1 MFHKITNITPLE
13 DYTLLARFSDGTDI
27 IYDMKPLFPEYE
39 AFRSFE
45 TVPGLFALAK
55 ADVGGYGIVWNE
67 DVDIDA
73 EEIWQNGEEVKT
85 PFSNL
90 LAMSDATELWHLN
103 ESTLRKAIAYGKLK
117 EGIDVCKFGKQWVV
131 SKDAM
136 IREYGLPAVE
146 YTAGIESAPALYAA
160 QENGALLRSE

>member
-1 MFHKITNITPLE
+1 MPEIARMHKISSVTPLE
-13 DYTLLARFSDGTDI
+13 DYTLLAHFSDGTDKL
-27 IYDMKPLFPEYE
+27 YDMKRLFPEYE

-45 TVPGLFALAK
+45 SVPGLFALAR
-55 ADVGGYGIVWNE
+55 ADVGGFGIAWNE

-73 EEIWQNGEEVKT
+73 EEIWQNGETVST

-90 LAMSDATELWHLN
+90 LAMSDATDLWNLN

-136 IREYGLPAVE
+136 IREYGLPGSHYKE
-146 YTAGIESAPALYAA
+146 AGEPSEFLHAA
-160 QENGALLRSE
+160 QV

>member
-1 MFHKITNITPLE
+1 MFHKINSVTPLE
-13 DYTLLARFSDGTDI
+13 DYTLLAHFSDGTDKL
-27 IYDMKPLFPEYE
+27 YDMKPLFSEFE

-45 TVPGLFALAK
+45 TIPGLFELAR
-55 ADVGGYGIVWNE
+55 ADIGGYGVVWNE

-85 PFSNL
+85 SFSDL
-90 LAMSDATELWHLN
+90 MAMSDATELWHLN

-136 IREYGLPAVE
+136 IREYGILNS
-146 YTAGIESAPALYAA
+146 GK
-160 QENGALLRSE
+160 R